1 MQTKQLQFTV
11 TVVLGIYKYIGQ
23 MELHAGERSS
33 RVFRGGKDCFVGV
46 VTTLYSRLVEDRN
59 DGTDGGPADR
69 TAPTHLNA
77 PPAT

>member
-1 MQTKQLQFTV
+1 
-11 TVVLGIYKYIGQ
+11 

-69 TAPTHLNA
+69 AAPTHLNT

>member
-1 MQTKQLQFTV
+1 MQESALQECSGVAKTV
-11 TVVLGIYKYIGQ
+11 
-23 MELHAGERSS
+23 
-33 RVFRGGKDCFVGV
+33 FVGV

-69 TAPTHLNA
+69 AAPTHLNA